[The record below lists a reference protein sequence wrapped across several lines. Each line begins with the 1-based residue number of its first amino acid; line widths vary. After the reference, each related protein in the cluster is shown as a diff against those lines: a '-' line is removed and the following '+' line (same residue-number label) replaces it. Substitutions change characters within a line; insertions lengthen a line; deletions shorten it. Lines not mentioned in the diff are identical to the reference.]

1 MNPPEYQHNLIQI
14 KKKLDKIMTL
24 SLVAV
29 ILAVVN
35 IVLSILDRNWAAL
48 IGWSAGTLGFLN
60 CYLMALSRRRAQI
73 LTGAAHACV
82 KTSRPS

>member
-1 MNPPEYQHNLIQI
+1 
-14 KKKLDKIMTL
+14 MTL
-24 SLVAV
+24 ALVVV

-60 CYLMALSRRRAQI
+60 CYLMALSRRRAI
-73 LTGAAHACV
+73 PHRNTNLNGRCSHL
-82 KTSRPS
+82 R